1 MTRLRFRISLAVAV
15 VSLLAFATAF
25 ALVGTTAVSAAMP
38 GRVGAPDVTIPLAH
52 RVDAN
57 EPLYRIAALG
67 DVGTGAADEYAVA
80 SQVAAVGEA
89 DPFDALV
96 LLGDN
101 VYPDGNPARLNATV
115 FTPFGPVL
123 ESGAALLPVIGNHDQ
138 NYADEQVAALGMPGQ
153 WYATRLGDVLF
164 IGLDSNLPEDPV
176 QLAWLQSTL
185 TESSA
190 QWIIAAMHHPPF
202 SAGVHGSDEDTRDTF
217 VPLFEKYGVDLVLAG
232 HDHDYQRSIAVGG
245 VTYVVS
251 GAGAKVRSTG
261 SADFTAASAAVLH
274 FVEIGIWE
282 DRLELTAISLDG
294 VHRLGSRDLAAQ
306 RRSVLLH
313 AGVCGRQSGRANR
326 GCINDV
332 DSRRGCRHRVCNVL
346 VRPVGDTQSEK
357 CLYVVGE
364 IDNAEHGDSGQEEP
378 CRGVG
383 GA

>member
-15 VSLLAFATAF
+15 VLLLAFATAF

-67 DVGTGAADEYAVA
+67 DVGTGDADEYAVA

-138 NYADEQVAALGMPGQ
+138 NYADEQVAALGMPGR

-185 TESSA
+185 AESSA

-274 FVEIGIWE
+274 FVEIGVWE

-294 VHRLGSRDLAAQ
+294 VFDSAELRPNAVATNAAATFPIGGFWNDGEVAIGSGLIGLGAVIWLLSVAVCYFMPASAAGK
-306 RRSVLLH
+306 
-313 AGVCGRQSGRANR
+313 AGGPIVAASTMSIVA
-326 GCINDV
+326 
-332 DSRRGCRHRVCNVL
+332 
-346 VRPVGDTQSEK
+346 
-357 CLYVVGE
+357 VVAG
-364 IDNAEHGDSGQEEP
+364 IGFVTYSFAL
-378 CRGVG
+378 
-383 GA
+383 